1 MHIIGYKVTLL
12 SPYSNWIP
20 TSIDMDPPERAKVV
34 DQLKEKFTLVG
45 LVVVDVKLQFAEGGM
60 DGDDNPHPEH
70 IENIDQLPQYH
81 KPKFKSY
88 EKVD

>member
-12 SPYSNWIP
+12 SPYSVWIP
-20 TSIDMDPPERAKVV
+20 TSLDMDPPERAKIV

-45 LVVVDVKLQFAEGGM
+45 LAVVDIKFQLAEGGM
-60 DGDDNPHPEH
+60 EDDAARPEH

-81 KPKFKSY
+81 KPKFKSH
-88 EKVD
+88 EKIN